1 MRASEG
7 FRSGATGLR
16 VFSRRALFLLFA
28 QVAKGRVLREFK
40 AVRKIFVEVRSMR
53 WTEKEERAYRAMRQA
68 IDDFVFEGRT
78 SLVLVHERLG
88 TLEFYKVGD
97 EIVRKDV
104 LSDGREVY
112 EYDVPLTAVER
123 AVFRALLYGWRIL
136 EGGEKR
142 C

>member
-1 MRASEG
+1 M
-7 FRSGATGLR
+7 
-16 VFSRRALFLLFA
+16 
-28 QVAKGRVLREFK
+28 Q
-40 AVRKIFVEVRSMR
+40 

-112 EYDVPLTAVER
+112 EYDVPLAAVER
-123 AVFRALLYGWRIL
+123 AVFLALLYGWRIL
-136 EGGEKR
+136 KGGEER